1 MPRDWMSYTEE
12 EMLCISKPVDPA
24 VLPRGK
30 QIIGSQMTEVSY
42 ADGPHLTGRTLFFS
56 YVAAS

>member
-12 EMLCISKPVDPA
+12 EMLCIFKPVDQA

-30 QIIGSQMTEVSY
+30 LDDWIT
-42 ADGPHLTGRTLFFS
+42 DD
-56 YVAAS
+56 